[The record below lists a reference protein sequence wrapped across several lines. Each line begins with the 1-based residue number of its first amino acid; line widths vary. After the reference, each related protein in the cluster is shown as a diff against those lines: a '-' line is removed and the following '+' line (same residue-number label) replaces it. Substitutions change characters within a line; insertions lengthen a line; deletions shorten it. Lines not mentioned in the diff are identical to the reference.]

1 MSLKV
6 CVVSG
11 TRADY
16 GALQPVMAALK
27 ADPAFALQVLATGT
41 HCSPE
46 FGMTHKAIEA
56 DGFAIDEKVEML
68 LSSDT
73 RIGTAKAMGLGA
85 IGYADALSRLA
96 PDLVMLLGDRF
107 EALAAA
113 STAHVL
119 GLPVAHI
126 SGGDLTEGA
135 FDDAIRHAI
144 TKLSHLHF
152 VASEEAARRV
162 RQLGEPAERVHHV
175 GDPGLDHL
183 KAFTPMPREALE
195 RELGLRFRRR
205 NFLVTYH
212 PVTNDERP
220 SVEQLEALLAALE
233 RQGEDVGIVVTKPN
247 ADPEGRAL
255 IARLESFAAAH
266 DNFSLHT
273 SLGRQ
278 RYFSVMAEV
287 DAVVGNS
294 SSGLLEAPSLGKPTV
309 NVGRRQDR
317 RLRARSVIDCPAE
330 TNAIVDAIEQALALD
345 CRGVENP
352 YGDGE
357 AAPRIVAVLKSID
370 TPRRL
375 LAKRFVDLPAA

>member
-1 MSLKV
+1 MSLAV
-6 CVVSG
+6 CVVTGS
-11 TRADY
+11 RADY
-16 GALQPVMAALK
+16 GLLQPVMAALA
-27 ADPAFALQVLATGT
+27 ADPAFALRIVATGM

-46 FGMTHKAIEA
+46 FGLTYREIEA
-56 DGFAIDEKVEML
+56 DGFRIDEKVEML

-73 RIGTAKAMGLGA
+73 RIGAAKAMGLGA
-85 IGYADALSRLA
+85 IGCADALGRLA

-113 STAHVL
+113 SAAHLL
-119 GLPVAHI
+119 GLPVAHL

-152 VASEEAARRV
+152 VASEDSARRV
-162 RQLGEPAERVHHV
+162 RQLGEPADRVHRV

-183 KAFTPMPREALE
+183 KGFAPPPREAVE
-195 RELGLRFRRR
+195 QALGFRFRRR
-205 NFLVTYH
+205 NFLVTFH
-212 PVTNDERP
+212 PVTNDARP
-220 SVEQLEALLAALE
+220 SAEQLDALLAALE
-233 RQGEDVGIVVTKPN
+233 ALGDEAGLVITKPN

-255 IARLESFAAAH
+255 IERLEAFAARQ
-266 DNFSLHT
+266 DNVSLHT
-273 SLGRQ
+273 SLGRR
-278 RYFSVMAEV
+278 RYFGVMAHV

-309 NVGRRQDR
+309 NIGRRQER

-330 TNAIVDAIEQALALD
+330 TAAILAAIERALALD
-345 CRGVENP
+345 CRKVENP

-357 AAPRIVAVLKSID
+357 AAPRILAVLKSIGE
-370 TPRRL
+370 PKRL